1 MSDREASSGGQPEAL
16 AEGQPSSDALLVYR
30 GRRLALHGRAL
41 KLILWVAGRQRRINE
56 TAPEAG
62 QMWMTWKGEGPH
74 SIDGDI
80 KAPL

>member
-1 MSDREASSGGQPEAL
+1 MSDRDVENGGQLDVPP
-16 AEGQPSSDALLVYR
+16 GDALLVYE
-30 GRRLALHGRAL
+30 GRRLALHGRTL
-41 KLILWVAGRQRRINE
+41 KLILWVASRQRRINE

-62 QMWMTWKGEGPH
+62 QLWMTWKGAGAH